1 MKEGNMLGK
10 KNNVFHLFVVFFGLA
25 FLISS
30 ILVITVQAKAA
41 QKELLLG
48 TSLPLTGPG
57 ASYGIPEK
65 RAQEIAV
72 DQINRA
78 GGITV
83 GDTKYVLKLLVEDNK
98 YSTKDAV
105 ATVNK
110 LVRDEGVR
118 FMRVF
123 GTAPCLATLDF
134 MNKSRIINGS
144 LSSNRELISPNYPYT
159 FRAYNT
165 SYEVLPP
172 LFLWV
177 RKNVPQIKTIQSV
190 MMDDATGKAIGDAL
204 LRSSKYFGLEIT
216 VHYVPRKTMDFYPIL
231 TQMLANKPDAIYAA
245 GGSNWGLVY
254 KSAREMGFK
263 GQFLASTFKTEWWK
277 MVGPE
282 MLEGYIH
289 CEPSLSSESI
299 PKGLREYREIYLAK
313 YNEEPSGLS
322 SYGFIWT
329 HVLATAI
336 NKAGGI
342 DNPDKIKEVLET
354 ESLDTMAGTYV
365 FGGKAFYGTPH
376 QLVRPGYITRL
387 TGGKEKIIEIIPAE
401 KVAELLQKVY

>member
-1 MKEGNMLGK
+1 MFTRK
-10 KNNVFHLFVVFFGLA
+10 KTFHCFVFVGVA
-25 FLISS
+25 FLILTF
-30 ILVITVQAKAA
+30 LVFSAPANGA

-57 ASYGIPEK
+57 ASYGLPEK

-72 DQINRA
+72 DQINKA

-83 GDTKYVLKLLVEDNK
+83 GTTKYRLKLLVEDNK

-110 LVRDEGVR
+110 LVRDKGVR

-134 MNKSRIINGS
+134 MNKSRVINGA
-144 LSSNRELISPNYPYT
+144 LSSSRKLVSTNYPYT

-172 LFLWV
+172 LFGWV
-177 RKNVPQIKTIQSV
+177 RKNMPDIKIIQSV

-204 LRSSKYFGLEIT
+204 LLSSKYFDLDLT

-231 TQMLANKPDAIYAA
+231 TQMLAKKPDAIYAA

-263 GQFLASTFKTEWWK
+263 GQFLASTFKPEWWE

-282 MLEGYIH
+282 MLEGYVH
-289 CEPSLSSESI
+289 CEPSLTSELV
-299 PKGLREYREIYLAK
+299 PKGLREYRTTYLARYK
-313 YNEEPSGLS
+313 EKPSGLS
-322 SYGFIWT
+322 TYGFIWT

-336 NKAGGI
+336 EKAGTI
-342 DNPDKIKEVLET
+342 DDPDKIKKVLET
-354 ESLDTMAGTYV
+354 ETLDTMAGTYV
-365 FGGKAFYGTPH
+365 FGGEGFYGISH
-376 QLVRPGYITRL
+376 QLVRPGYITKL
-387 TGGKEKIIEIIPAE
+387 TGGKEVIIEVIPAE
-401 KVAELLQKVY
+401 EVFELLRKVY

>member
-1 MKEGNMLGK
+1 MFTRKGVFYCFMLA
-10 KNNVFHLFVVFFGLA
+10 GLP
-25 FLISS
+25 FLILTF
-30 ILVITVQAKAA
+30 LVLSAPANGA

-57 ASYGIPEK
+57 ASYGLPEK

-72 DQINRA
+72 DQINQA

-83 GDTKYVLKLLVEDNK
+83 GNIKYRLKLLVEDNK

-110 LVRDEGVR
+110 LVRDKGVR

-134 MNKSRIINGS
+134 MNKSRVINGA
-144 LSSNRELISPNYPYT
+144 LSSSRKLVSTNYPYT

-172 LFLWV
+172 LFGWV
-177 RKNVPQIKTIQSV
+177 RKNMPHIKIIQSV

-204 LRSSKYFGLEIT
+204 LRSSKYFDLDLT

-231 TQMLANKPDAIYAA
+231 TQMLAKKPDAIYAA

-263 GQFLASTFKTEWWK
+263 GQFLASTFKPEWWE
-277 MVGPE
+277 MVGSE
-282 MLEGYIH
+282 MLEGYVH
-289 CEPSLSSESI
+289 CEPSLTSELV
-299 PKGLREYREIYLAK
+299 PKGLREYRKTYLARYK
-313 YNEEPSGLS
+313 EKPSGLS
-322 SYGFIWT
+322 TYGFIWT

-336 NKAGGI
+336 EKAGTI
-342 DNPDKIKEVLET
+342 DDPDKIKKVLET
-354 ESLDTMAGTYV
+354 QTLDTMAGTYV
-365 FGGKAFYGTPH
+365 FGGKGFYGTPH
-376 QLVRPGYITRL
+376 QLLRPGYITRL
-387 TGGKEKIIEIIPAE
+387 TGGKEVVIDIIPAE
-401 KVAELLQKVY
+401 EVFELLKKVY

>member
-1 MKEGNMLGK
+1 MFTRIKELQCFFLMGLS
-10 KNNVFHLFVVFFGLA
+10 FVVLS
-25 FLISS
+25 FLIIS
-30 ILVITVQAKAA
+30 APADGA
-41 QKELLLG
+41 QEELLFG

-57 ASYGIPEK
+57 ASYGLPEK

-72 DQINRA
+72 DQINKA
-78 GGITV
+78 GGISV

-165 SYEVLPP
+165 SYEVLPS
-172 LFLWV
+172 LFSWV
-177 RKNVPQIKTIQSV
+177 RKNMPNIKSIQSV

-204 LRSSKYFGLEIT
+204 RRSAKYFDLDLT
-216 VHYVPRKTMDFYPIL
+216 VHYVPRKTMDFYPVL
-231 TQMLANKPDAIYAA
+231 TQMLAKKPDAIYAA

-282 MLEGYIH
+282 ILEGYIH

-299 PKGLREYREIYLAK
+299 PKGLREYRETYLAK
-313 YNEEPSGLS
+313 YSEEPSGLS

-336 NKAGGI
+336 QRAGTI

-354 ESLDTMAGTYV
+354 EPLHTMAGTYV
-365 FGGKAFYGTPH
+365 FGGKEFYGVPH
-376 QLVRPGYITRL
+376 QLVRPGYITKL
-387 TGGKEKIIEIIPAE
+387 HDGKEIVIQVIPAE
-401 KVAELLQKVY
+401 KVAELLNKVYK

>member
-1 MKEGNMLGK
+1 MFTRRE
-10 KNNVFHLFVVFFGLA
+10 VIRCFVLAGFPFFVLSL
-25 FLISS
+25 LILS
-30 ILVITVQAKAA
+30 APANGA

-57 ASYGIPEK
+57 ASYGLPEK

-72 DQINRA
+72 DQINEA

-83 GDTKYVLKLLVEDNK
+83 GTSKYRITLLVEDNK
-98 YSTKDAV
+98 YTTKDAV

-110 LVRDEGVR
+110 LVRDKGVR
-118 FMRVF
+118 FMRVY

-134 MNKSRIINGS
+134 MNKSGVINGS
-144 LSSNRELISPNYPYT
+144 LSSSRKLVSRDYPYT

-172 LFLWV
+172 LFGWV
-177 RKNVPQIKTIQSV
+177 RKNMPHIKVIQSV

-204 LRSSKYFGLEIT
+204 LLSSKYFDLDLT
-216 VHYVPRKTMDFYPIL
+216 VHYVPRKTMDFYPIM
-231 TQMLANKPDAIYAA
+231 TQMLAKKPDAIYAA

-263 GQFLASTFKTEWWK
+263 GQFLASTFKPEWWE

-289 CEPSLSSESI
+289 CEPSLTSELV
-299 PKGLREYREIYLAK
+299 PKGLREYRTTYLARYK
-313 YNEEPSGLS
+313 EEPSGLS
-322 SYGFIWT
+322 TYGFIWT

-336 NKAGGI
+336 EKAGTI
-342 DNPDKIKEVLET
+342 DDPDKIKNVLET
-354 ESLDTMAGTYV
+354 ETLDTMAGKYV
-365 FGGKAFYGTPH
+365 FGGEGFYGISH
-376 QLVRPGYITRL
+376 QLVRQGYITRL
-387 TGGKEKIIEIIPAE
+387 TGGKEKVIAVIPAE
-401 KVAELLQKVY
+401 EVSELLKKVY